1 MNEMMPSAA
10 PVHQVGAS
18 LGGEQGPRP
27 LCISSLQVRLRCS
40 SSATP
45 GDSFLRAGKRTPV
58 LKKASQPP
66 EFSCW

>member
-27 LCISSLQVRLRCS
+27 LCISVPCRCVSGAAPQPHLVIPFSERGNGRLS
-40 SSATP
+40 
-45 GDSFLRAGKRTPV
+45 
-58 LKKASQPP
+58 
-66 EFSCW
+66 